1 MKRLF
6 FAMFIFTSS
15 CQLHAQER
23 EVKQTNWLISAG
35 MNAGISGQEGQFF
48 VNELDKPTSAT
59 GDFKSFEGSVKYR
72 VAPNSIFYVGLNYNY
87 AVSKVSEEI
96 WHSYDVRFQSE
107 SRISSIGPS
116 FTLLKR
122 VGNTFAFNMALT
134 PSYNVVNYDYHVEGR
149 LTEQARSTGLGIK
162 FEFAPTFFLSNEVS
176 LGPKIGFHRIMFG
189 SFDETLISANEYNYD
204 FERYDHLMLTLG
216 ISLNLHF

>member
-1 MKRLF
+1 MKKIF
-6 FAMFIFTSS
+6 FAMFILSS
-15 CQLHAQER
+15 SLQLQAQET
-23 EVKQTNWLISAG
+23 EPKQTNWLISAG

-59 GDFKSFEGSVKYR
+59 GDFKSFEGAVKYR

-87 AVSKVSEEI
+87 AVSKVSEDLD
-96 WHSYDVRFQSE
+96 SNYNARFQSE

-122 VGNTFAFNMALT
+122 LGDTFAFNMALT
-134 PSYNVVNYDYHVEGR
+134 PSYNVVNYDYHMEGR

-162 FEFAPTFFLSNEVS
+162 FEFAPTFFLSDEIS

-189 SFDETLISANEYNYD
+189 SFDETLISKNEYNYD
-204 FERYDHLMLTLG
+204 FERYNHLMLTLG